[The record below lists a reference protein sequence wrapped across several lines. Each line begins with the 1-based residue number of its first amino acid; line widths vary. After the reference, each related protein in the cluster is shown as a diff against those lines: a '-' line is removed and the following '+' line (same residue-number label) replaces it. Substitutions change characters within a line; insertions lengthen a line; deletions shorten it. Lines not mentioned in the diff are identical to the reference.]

1 VINNICGK
9 FFIQK
14 ISRINDLEPKINSLQ
29 ENQEIKA
36 LLHLIDDPDED
47 VYSTVSEKILSFG
60 KEIIPNL
67 EHLWE
72 NIHDEE
78 AQERIE
84 MLIHR
89 VHYRDLTADFV
100 QWKNNP
106 TDLMTGALTIAR
118 YNYPELQPQQI
129 RQEIEKLRRNIWLE
143 LNSYLTPIET
153 INVVN
158 SILFNYYKQKGAEIS
173 YEHPDQF
180 LLNKTLETKKGNA
193 IGNGIIYLIL
203 CELLDIPVR
212 AVNIPRQFLLGYF
225 DDQYELLNPAGHPS
239 EKIKFYVDALTGQI
253 YSHKDIEAYFKR
265 LSVPPIPSYF
275 RPLSN
280 KKAIQFLLKELCK
293 CFDNQSNLYKMDEL
307 ISLANILDT

>member
-1 VINNICGK
+1 
-9 FFIQK
+9 
-14 ISRINDLEPKINSLQ
+14 LQ
-29 ENQEIKA
+29 ENKEIKA

-47 VYSTVSEKILSFG
+47 VYTTVSEKILSFG

-89 VHYRDLTADFV
+89 VHYRELTADFV

-106 TDLMTGALTIAR
+106 VDLMTGALTVAR
-118 YNYPELQPQQI
+118 YTYPDLQPQQI
-129 RQEIEKLRRNIWLE
+129 WQEIEKLRRNIWLE

-180 LLNKTLETKKGNA
+180 LLNKSLETKKGNA
-193 IGNGIIYLIL
+193 IGNGIVYLIL

-239 EKIKFYVDALTGQI
+239 EKIKFYVDALTGQM

-265 LSVPPIPSYF
+265 LSVPPVPSYF
-275 RPLSN
+275 RPLNN
-280 KKAIQFLLKELCK
+280 KKVIQFLLKELCK
-293 CFDNQSNLYKMDEL
+293 CYDNESDLYKMDEL
-307 ISLANILDT
+307 TSLANILDT

>member
-1 VINNICGK
+1 M
-9 FFIQK
+9 
-14 ISRINDLEPKINSLQ
+14 Q
-29 ENQEIKA
+29 ENKEIKA

-47 VYSTVSEKILSFG
+47 VYTTVSEKILSFG

-84 MLIHR
+84 TLIHR
-89 VHYRDLTADFV
+89 VHYRELTADFV

-106 TDLMTGALTIAR
+106 VDLMTGALTVAR
-118 YNYPELQPQQI
+118 YTYPDLQPQQI
-129 RQEIEKLRRNIWLE
+129 WQEIEKLRRNIWLE

-193 IGNGIIYLIL
+193 IGNGIVYLIL

-239 EKIKFYVDALTGQI
+239 EKIKFYVDALTGQM

-265 LSVPPIPSYF
+265 LSVPPVPTYF
-275 RPLSN
+275 RPLNN
-280 KKAIQFLLKELCK
+280 KKVIQFLLKELCK
-293 CFDNQSNLYKMDEL
+293 CYDNESDLYKMDEL
-307 ISLANILDT
+307 TSLANILDT

>member
-1 VINNICGK
+1 M
-9 FFIQK
+9 
-14 ISRINDLEPKINSLQ
+14 Q
-29 ENQEIKA
+29 ENNEIKA

-47 VYSTVSEKILSFG
+47 VYTTVSEKILSFG

-84 MLIHR
+84 TLIHR
-89 VHYRDLTADFV
+89 VHYRELTADFV

-106 TDLMTGALTIAR
+106 VDLMTGALTVAR
-118 YNYPELQPQQI
+118 YTYPDLQPQQI
-129 RQEIEKLRRNIWLE
+129 WQEIEKLRRNIWLE

-193 IGNGIIYLIL
+193 IGNGIVYLIL

-239 EKIKFYVDALTGQI
+239 EKIKFYVDALTGQM
-253 YSHKDIEAYFKR
+253 YSHKDIEAYLKR
-265 LSVPPIPSYF
+265 LSVPPVPKYF
-275 RPLSN
+275 RPLNN
-280 KKAIQFLLKELCK
+280 KKVIQFLLKELCK
-293 CFDNQSNLYKMDEL
+293 CYDNESDLYKMDEL
-307 ISLANILDT
+307 TSLANILDT